1 MRNERHNINIPSLL
15 KLGRREER
23 QPSPVVPTA
32 TLFGS
37 ALGGSMMI
45 PPPIDRAAQE
55 LSNGGLITSI
65 RWVERDLWM
74 DNCIAMT
81 MGTVYV
87 ERTGKAQ

>member
-1 MRNERHNINIPSLL
+1 
-15 KLGRREER
+15 
-23 QPSPVVPTA
+23 
-32 TLFGS
+32 
-37 ALGGSMMI
+37 MI